1 MKVYAC
7 TLCGYEYV
15 EEDGDVENGVEEGTE
30 FEDIPADWVCPVC
43 GATKEEFEL
52 VNSDDE

>member
-15 EEDGDVENGVEEGTE
+15 EEDGDIENGVEEGTE

-52 VNSDDE
+52 VDTDEE

>member
-1 MKVYAC
+1 MKIYAC

-15 EEDGDVENGVEEGTE
+15 EEDGDVENGIEEGTE
-30 FEDIPADWVCPVC
+30 FDDIPADWVCPVC

-52 VNSDDE
+52 VDTDEE

>member
-1 MKVYAC
+1 MGIYTC

-15 EEDGDVENGVEEGTE
+15 TEDGDIDNGIEPGTE

-43 GATKEEFEL
+43 GAVKEEFEL
-52 VNSDDE
+52 VNTDED

>member
-1 MKVYAC
+1 MGIYTC

-15 EEDGDVENGVEEGTE
+15 TEDGDIDNGIEPGTE

-43 GATKEEFEL
+43 GAVKEEFEL
-52 VNSDDE
+52 VTTDED